1 MNKKLF
7 GKKFFIIILLSLSAI
22 IIGAFFAN
30 KFLVRPYI
38 KYDTVDYE
46 KVGQQRTDD
55 GFIYY
60 SYLPY
65 GDKDGRS
72 EAMIVGY
79 EGEKNELIFPNE
91 VDGLTVSY
99 ISEEFMFGNKVIASA
114 DIPSSVDEI
123 GEYAFAECKNLKK
136 VTIRNSKTKISMGV
150 FVNSPN
156 VVICAAE
163 GSLAQAYANEKK
175 IQFEM
180 LDELN

>member
-1 MNKKLF
+1 
-7 GKKFFIIILLSLSAI
+7 
-22 IIGAFFAN
+22 
-30 KFLVRPYI
+30 
-38 KYDTVDYE
+38 
-46 KVGQQRTDD
+46 
-55 GFIYY
+55 
-60 SYLPY
+60 
-65 GDKDGRS
+65 
-72 EAMIVGY
+72 MIVEY

-175 IQFEM
+175 IQFEV